1 MPVFFRKLRRELST
15 VSVGGVGVH
24 CPEHLEQGATGCAS
38 TSVHCLGVI
47 VFFSGFNFNSISY
60 FILKGGVQRAY
71 LD

>member
-1 MPVFFRKLRRELST
+1 M

-47 VFFSGFNFNSISY
+47 VFSPDLINSISC
-60 FILKGGVQRAY
+60 FILKGGDQRSY
-71 LD
+71 LN